1 MSDAAS
7 RVAKRK
13 ADAAVARPSSILPF
27 AGHVG
32 DVDYRA
38 VRVVAKTC
46 TMGDAS
52 RYFAAADFD
61 YLVLH
66 DQRIPIGVVNK
77 YDLVRYNMT
86 HEVDLTR
93 PVSEL
98 MVTQVITVQSDES
111 VFESLMFMIKHNIE
125 FLLIMDGKEVRGIV
139 DQAGW
144 LALQTEYPT
153 ELLQRITA
161 ATSVEQLAEARRAA
175 DGIIWQNFVTK
186 RDAVSLTRTVT
197 IINDAVTRVAI
208 TLCLAEMEAEGHGE
222 QPAPFAWIGMGS
234 EGREAQTITTDQD
247 NGLIYEDVPEDQ
259 QAQVEA
265 WFSVFAGKVVA
276 ALEACGFDL
285 CNGNVMATNPDLRG
299 SVTHWRGLFDR
310 IITNAGDEDLFEAC
324 IYLDFRILYGKEA
337 LVDAIRA
344 HVMEGI
350 AARPF
355 FLRHLVET
363 TVQGT
368 RPPVRTLRWKL
379 YRATGIGPPRF
390 DIKKAGL
397 MPLDSTVRVL
407 ALLDGITATSTLER
421 LQASLK
427 KGRMSLR
434 LADQIR
440 TAFDVLLRM
449 RFSMEFSATG
459 PNRDEKHLVDIRS
472 LPPAQA
478 RYLHDAL
485 SAVLELQEFVYEQVV
500 GRKMHWNIT

>member
-1 MSDAAS
+1 MSEAS
-7 RVAKRK
+7 ERPTTRRGSAP
-13 ADAAVARPSSILPF
+13 AARPSSILPF

-38 VRVVAKTC
+38 ARVVAKTC

-66 DQRIPIGVVNK
+66 DHRIPIGVVNK

-86 HEVDLTR
+86 HEVEPAR

-98 MVTQVITVQSDES
+98 MTTLVITVQSDEP

-153 ELLQRITA
+153 ELIQQITA
-161 ATSVEQLAEARRAA
+161 ATTIDDLAVARRAA

-208 TLCLAEMEAEGHGE
+208 TICLEQMEAEGHGE

-247 NGLIYEDVPEDQ
+247 NGLVYEDVPEDQ
-259 QAQVEA
+259 EAQVEA
-265 WFSVFAGKVVA
+265 WFSVFATKVVD
-276 ALEACGFDL
+276 ALEACGFDR
-285 CNGNVMATNPDLRG
+285 CAGNVMATNPDLRG
-299 SVTHWRGLFDR
+299 TVTHWHKLFDR
-310 IITNAGDEDLFEAC
+310 IITRAGDEDLFEAC
-324 IYLDFRILYGKEA
+324 IYLDFRILFGKDA
-337 LVDAIRA
+337 LVDAIRD
-344 HVMEGI
+344 HVMESI
-350 AARPF
+350 SARPF
-355 FLRHLVET
+355 FLRDLVET

-368 RPPVRTLRWKL
+368 RPPVRSLRWKL
-379 YRATGIGPPRF
+379 YKATGIAPPRF

-397 MPLDSTVRVL
+397 MPLDSAVRVL

-434 LADQIR
+434 LADEIR
-440 TAFDVLLRM
+440 TAFDVLLRT

-459 PNRDEKHLVDIRS
+459 PNRDEKHLVDIRT

-478 RYLHDAL
+478 RYLQDAL
-485 SAVLELQEFVYEQVV
+485 WAVLQLQEFVYEQVV
-500 GRKMHWNIT
+500 GRKMLWNIS